1 MKHHGVRQG
10 IIFLCDIFYLL
21 TALFFII
28 YTYRILDMPT
38 KTRIIIVSI
47 LILLGGALFYYCAVF
62 HPIEIT
68 TQMKGGSTT
77 VTASE
82 PTPVKETSI
91 GGVERDKSG
100 QTKQSHSEGK
110 PRPKAG
116 AT

>member
-1 MKHHGVRQG
+1 
-10 IIFLCDIFYLL
+10 
-21 TALFFII
+21 
-28 YTYRILDMPT
+28 MPT

-47 LILLGGALFYYCAVF
+47 LILLGGALFCYCAVF
-62 HPIEIT
+62 YPIEIT
-68 TQMKGGSTT
+68 TQAKVRSTT
-77 VTASE
+77 VTGSE

-100 QTKQSHSEGK
+100 QTKQTRSEGR